1 MHCKII
7 QPGKHGRLAYDNKG
21 SCGGLIEYLGHEA
34 KSNKVAPL
42 FFDQAKENIADGEVR
57 AAIDGNVKG
66 LRKGEVKFYS
76 LVISPSPYELKHIK
90 ENHHKP
96 HSVSIEDSLRLFTK
110 KVMENYAQGFNLKNE
125 RKLSLSDLQW
135 YAIIHHERQYKGSH
149 QEVVNG
155 EAKRGALKE
164 GLNAHVHII
173 VSKRDRSQ
181 KINLNPQSAK
191 ERFYIKGW
199 QKENEESF
207 DRIFSYNREVK
218 SGIDLPV
225 KLTEEQKERLHLR
238 IQDKLSIINP
248 MLCEGERLPQKAVE
262 QIAQKKGYKEVFFY
276 NLNRLESNL
285 RQGQPVYEPLHLL
298 EHNKDRV
305 QGIDKSS
312 ERKESCKLG
321 AQIEHAFKVLSGEKL
336 GMDDDLS
343 LSHAKPRFRRQ
354 AYTFNE
360 QQKTR
365 NGTTRGM

>member
-34 KSNKVAPL
+34 KSNKVALL
-42 FFDQAKENIADGEVR
+42 FFDRVKENISAAEVK
-57 AAIDGNVKG
+57 ASIDGNVKG

-76 LVISPSPYELKHIK
+76 LVISPSQDELKHI
-90 ENHHKP
+90 ENLDKP
-96 HSVSIEDSLRLFTK
+96 HKASVDEHLKMFTK
-110 KVMENYAQGFNLKNE
+110 KVMENYAKHFNLKDD
-125 RKLSLSDLQW
+125 KKISSSDLHW
-135 YAIIHHERQYKGSH
+135 YAIIHNERQYKGSH
-149 QEVVNG
+149 QQVVNG

-164 GLNAHVHII
+164 GLNAHIHII
-173 VSKRDRSQ
+173 VSKRDRLQ
-181 KINLNPQSAK
+181 KITLNPQTAK

-207 DRIFSYNREVK
+207 DRIFGYSREVK
-218 SGIDLPV
+218 SGTAIPV
-225 KLTEEQKERLHLR
+225 KLTQEQKERLSQR

-262 QIAQKKGYKEVFFY
+262 QIAEKKGYKEVFFY
-276 NLNRLESNL
+276 NLSRLESTL
-285 RQGQPVYEPLHLL
+285 RNGQPVREPLHLL

-312 ERKESCKLG
+312 EQKEACKLG
-321 AQIEHAFKVLSGEKL
+321 AQIEHAFKVLSGEKM

-343 LSHAKPRFRRQ
+343 LSHVKPRFRRQ

-360 QQKTR
+360 QQKGR
-365 NGTTRGM
+365 GGVTRGM